1 MTRAART
8 HRQEVGLHGHSTGDV
23 HRSTIRRLPAAQLK
37 TARSGSFSLLVSA
50 YYRPN
55 GAVELLGTVSFNVG
69 IGQMGINGRSWDVVL
84 AAPLP
89 SGASQL
95 NARRI
100 SLLRKSVG

>member
-1 MTRAART
+1 MN
-8 HRQEVGLHGHSTGDV
+8 GHSTGV
-23 HRSTIRRLPAAQLK
+23 HRSTMLSLPAAQLK

-55 GAVELLGTVSFNVG
+55 GAVELLGAVSFNVG
-69 IGQMGINGRSWDVVL
+69 IGQMSINGLSWDVVL

-95 NARRI
+95 NAQRI